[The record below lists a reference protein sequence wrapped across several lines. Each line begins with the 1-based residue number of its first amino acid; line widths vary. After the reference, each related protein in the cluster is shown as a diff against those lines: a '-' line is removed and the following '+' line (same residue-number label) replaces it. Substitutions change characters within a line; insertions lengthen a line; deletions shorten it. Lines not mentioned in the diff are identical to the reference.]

1 MDSYWEPQVVQ
12 GFPEMAFMI
21 NSSYKG
27 GKEELFVKFF
37 CLQNSWILTGGES
50 SWKA

>member
-37 CLQNSWILTGGES
+37 CLQNS
-50 SWKA
+50 